1 MGAVANTGVNQAVGV
16 GVGADA
22 DYTFKNLGSRADL
35 GEYTADYKWIYDPFG
50 RRLAEISAPY
60 GAAATVTLFGYD
72 GLQQIEA
79 LDVVSGS
86 PPVCQKALYVY
97 GPGGLD
103 ELVAMALENGKVK
116 GLNLLTEGFFAYTDA
131 QDSVVALTQLI
142 YDDVVERYAYSAF
155 GAPTIYEPDGT
166 TERTASLYNN
176 TRLYTGR
183 PWNADLGLYD
193 YRNRQYDPAQ
203 GRFITPDPIG
213 PYGDWNNLGNPYA
226 YVGNNPGAFTD
237 PLGLERWGAQSYFA
251 DVADVGYGYFL
262 GGIVDTAT
270 AAWELRH
277 YSVGGYFGDLASGA
291 GIAASGIAGAVGA
304 IVSDP
309 VAAVGKGVS
318 VFYSQF
324 EDSDTAGQATF
335 AVASL
340 AAVPIASTGVAAPA
354 ANAITKARA
363 FLTGTGMAA
372 GTAQSAMRARV
383 LANLEASAN
392 ATATSNI
399 DVHLATEG
407 IYINAQKA
415 VTAAKDAGLSSTN
428 GAFGMYAH
436 KEFAALNLVT
446 RERLGGRGIWI
457 EIEPYVDDLKKTVPA
472 GTAGSLSVDTLL
484 QYRGANVRGFDL
496 KTGRPWTRAGV
507 LERVSRFKSPMQ
519 QIQR

>member
-1 MGAVANTGVNQAVGV
+1 M
-16 GVGADA
+16 
-22 DYTFKNLGSRADL
+22 R
-35 GEYTADYKWIYDPFG
+35 
-50 RRLAEISAPY
+50 APY
-60 GAAATVTLFGYD
+60 GGAKTWTIFAYD
-72 GLQQIEA
+72 GLRQLQA
-79 LDVVSGS
+79 FDVVSQE
-86 PPVCQKALYVY
+86 PPDTDPTALYLY

-103 ELVAMALENGKVK
+103 DLVGMMLECDETP
-116 GLNLLTEGFFAYTDA
+116 GLNQAAETFFAHTDA
-131 QDSVVALTQLI
+131 QDSVVALVRPNGAI
-142 YDDVVERYAYSAF
+142 AERYSYAPFGEPSFYEGDGDPLTESAV
-155 GAPTIYEPDGT
+155 
-166 TERTASLYNN
+166 NN

-193 YRNRQYDPAQ
+193 CRMRHYDPAL

-213 PYGDWNNLGNPYA
+213 AYGDWNNFGNPYA

-340 AAVPIASTGVAAPA
+340 AAAPIASTGVAAPA

-372 GTAQSAMRARV
+372 GAAQSAMRARV

-415 VTAAKDAGLSSTN
+415 VTAAKKTGLTNTN

-436 KEFAALNLVT
+436 KEFAALNIVT

-457 EIEPYVDDLKKTVPA
+457 DIEPYVNETGRYVHP
-472 GTAGSLSVDTLL
+472 GTADSLSVDALL
-484 QYRGANVRGFDL
+484 KYRGAKVRGFDL

-507 LERVSRFKSPMQ
+507 LERATRFEVPMQ